1 MLQIPQKSFCFIRWS
16 TWGVFDYSKTA
27 VHYSTNSS
35 IDTTVIRGN
44 SKPMQYLSR
53 HLEQRL
59 ARHAGLFK
67 TVLLAGARQVGKS
80 TLLRHAFPDV
90 RAVVFDP
97 VQDLFGARE
106 DPDQFLE
113 TFGSPLIL
121 DEVQYVPELLAA
133 LKRRVDRYEANGQY
147 LLTGSQNLSVLRN
160 VSESLAGRI
169 GILRLDG
176 LTPAEHLGRAGESSW
191 LAAYLKD
198 PHAFAKNAPDL
209 PVLCMP
215 VSLCEYIWRGE
226 LPGLVPFSNEDVP
239 AYWNSYVRTY
249 VERDIRMMADL
260 SNLSD
265 FGRFLR
271 LCGALTGQEL
281 VQSQLGR
288 ELGINPKT
296 ARSWLN
302 LLAWSYQWLELPAY
316 SGNAIKKLS
325 SKPKGHLQDSGLA
338 CYLNAIPTPE
348 SLLTSP
354 LFGNIFESWGVG
366 WIHRQI
372 QRLPLAPA
380 LYHWRTYNGAE
391 VDLVLDYD
399 GKLFPIEF
407 KAASKL
413 SKHDTRG
420 IQAFRSAYPHAAP
433 GVIIYG
439 GSLAYPLSEHAV
451 AIPWKTV

>member
-1 MLQIPQKSFCFIRWS
+1 ME
-16 TWGVFDYSKTA
+16 
-27 VHYSTNSS
+27 
-35 IDTTVIRGN
+35 
-44 SKPMQYLSR
+44 YLSR
-53 HLEQRL
+53 HLEERL
-59 ARHAGLFK
+59 LRHAGLFK

-80 TLLRHAFPDV
+80 TLLRHVFPDIK
-90 RAVVFDP
+90 AVVFDP
-97 VQDLFGARE
+97 VQDILGARE
-106 DPDQFLE
+106 DPDRFLE

-133 LKRRVDRYEANGQY
+133 LKRRVDLSDRKGQY

-176 LTPAEHLGRAGESSW
+176 LTPAEHCGQARDTCW
-191 LAAYLKD
+191 LEPYLND
-198 PHAFAKNAPDL
+198 PDAFVSQIATVPIL
-209 PVLCMP
+209 PLNR
-215 VSLCEYIWRGE
+215 SLCEYLWRGE
-226 LPGLVPFSNEDVP
+226 LPGLATFENADVP

-249 VERDIRMMADL
+249 VERDVRMMADL
-260 SNLSD
+260 SDLAQ

-271 LCGALTGQEL
+271 LIGALTGQEI

-296 ARSWLN
+296 ARHWLN

-348 SLLTSP
+348 SLLASP
-354 LFGNIFESWGVG
+354 LLGNLFESWGAG

-372 QRLPLAPA
+372 QRLPLAPT
-380 LYHWRTYNGAE
+380 LYHWRTQNGAE
-391 VDLVLDYD
+391 VDVVLDYN
-399 GKLFPIEF
+399 GRLFPIEF
-407 KAASKL
+407 KASSKL
-413 SKHDTRG
+413 SKHDSRG
-420 IQAFRSAYPHAAP
+420 IRAFRDTYPNSAP
-433 GVIIYG
+433 GIVIYG
-439 GSLAYPLSEHAV
+439 GQEPYTLSEHAV
-451 AIPWKTV
+451 ALPWKAV